1 MAFPSPRRPLLALAL
16 FLAWGGLSRAPA
28 VTVVATFDTL
38 TRNND
43 ANNSIGPTH
52 QESGFTFSSSGLFYY
67 GRRHESFAG
76 SGALY
81 PTSSALVTITRAD
94 GGAFNFYG
102 GDFAERSTS
111 SANPIGLGGTR
122 ADGSRFSTTVR
133 LDGGA
138 VNPQLLPVGGL
149 TNIVS
154 LTISGGNQLDRLVFS
169 DLVPPGPSG
178 ATVHFDAATAGGTGS
193 SYYENAYALTT
204 AAPGGLTVASTM
216 NDSQGMSVAG
226 TGTIDL
232 GHLGPSFSLL
242 GFEIQ
247 SAIGL
252 GGSFRLTLTDEGG
265 GVHVSSPFTGG
276 TYDQAALLEL
286 FGGQPFAEGINGA
299 KFENTAGTGVM
310 LDNIQAVPEP
320 AGGAWVV
327 SISVLALLH
336 RKRRNSTT
344 SP

>member
-1 MAFPSPRRPLLALAL
+1 MSV
-16 FLAWGGLSRAPA
+16 
-28 VTVVATFDTL
+28 VTDFDTL
-38 TRNND
+38 DRNND
-43 ANNSIGPTH
+43 ANNSIGRIH

-67 GRRHESFAG
+67 GRRHDYFPG

-81 PTSSALVTITRAD
+81 PTSSSLVTITRTD

-102 GDFAERSTS
+102 GYFAERSTS
-111 SANPIGLGGTR
+111 SADPIGLGATR
-122 ADGSRFSTTVR
+122 ADGSRFSATVR

-149 TNIVS
+149 THLVS
-154 LTISGGNQLDRLVFS
+154 LTISGGNQLDRLFFS
-169 DLVPPGPSG
+169 DLVPPGPSP
-178 ATVHFDAATAGGTGS
+178 ATVHFDAAAAGGSGS
-193 SYYENAYALTT
+193 TYYENAYALST

-216 NDSQGMSVAG
+216 NDSPGLSVAG

-252 GGSFRLTLTDEGG
+252 GGSFRLAVTAEGG
-265 GVHVSSPFTGG
+265 GVHLSSPFTGG
-276 TYDQAALLEL
+276 IYDRAALVAL
-286 FGGQPFAEGINGA
+286 FGGQPLAEGITGA
-299 KFENTAGTGVM
+299 RFENTAGTGVM

-320 AGGAWVV
+320 EGGAWILG
-327 SISVLALLH
+327 ISVLTLVH
-336 RKRRNSTT
+336 RNRRNSTT